1 MELPILLAGRYEIVE
16 PLGDGTFS
24 ETYRAVDLATSMP
37 VAVKVLREQF
47 TRDHAVVARFE
58 REARAA
64 AAVHHPNVVRVLASG
79 HDRNRWFIVME
90 LVEGGTLKQRIQQA
104 APLPVADALA
114 LTQQLLQG
122 LAAIHAA
129 GIVHRDVKPQNVLL
143 TPDGTAKLTDF
154 GIARAADVGLTE
166 TGVALGTAAY
176 MAPEQAVGAPL
187 GPPADLYAVGV
198 ILFELLT
205 GTLPFP
211 GDQPVAVLYQ
221 QVHTPP
227 PRPRALNPGVPR
239 WLEGVVL
246 RALAKDPGRRY
257 PDAASLARA
266 LAGGEAAAEETRALG
281 VVPPAPV
288 ATAFAGAHERVG
300 IRPAVALLAATFV
313 LLVGALA
320 VIAAH
325 GAGDPPRT
333 TASQVRRDA
342 PLRAATP
349 MTSPSSA
356 VTLIPTPQPSPTAT
370 PSPTPSPTPTPAPA
384 PTSAPPPAAPPRPAT
399 APSARPSGG
408 SNGHGKDKKKHGN
421 GGEGAIPTVVVG
433 AAVLRQ
439 RRSAAPPSRSSAPPA
454 PPTRG
459 HGGGH
464 GSDHP
469 HG

>member
-1 MELPILLAGRYEIVE
+1 MSRPLPTTLAGRYRLQSQIGAGSFAITYAGIDGA
-16 PLGDGTFS
+16 LG
-24 ETYRAVDLATSMP
+24 RP
-37 VAVKVLREQF
+37 VAVKVLRDQF
-47 TRDHAVVARFE
+47 ADDAGVVERFE
-58 REARAA
+58 REAQAA
-64 AAVHHPNVVRVLASG
+64 GQIASPNVVAIYDVGRDGDAVYL
-79 HDRNRWFIVME
+79 VME

-114 LTQQLLQG
+114 LTQQLLPG

-143 TPDGTAKLTDF
+143 APDGTAKLTDF

-176 MAPEQAVGAPL
+176 MAPEQAAGAPL

-227 PRPRALNPGVPR
+227 PRPRALNPGVPL

-281 VVPPAPV
+281 VV
-288 ATAFAGAHERVG
+288 
-300 IRPAVALLAATFV
+300 
-313 LLVGALA
+313 
-320 VIAAH
+320 
-325 GAGDPPRT
+325 
-333 TASQVRRDA
+333 
-342 PLRAATP
+342 
-349 MTSPSSA
+349 
-356 VTLIPTPQPSPTAT
+356 
-370 PSPTPSPTPTPAPA
+370 
-384 PTSAPPPAAPPRPAT
+384 
-399 APSARPSGG
+399 
-408 SNGHGKDKKKHGN
+408 
-421 GGEGAIPTVVVG
+421 
-433 AAVLRQ
+433 
-439 RRSAAPPSRSSAPPA
+439 
-454 PPTRG
+454 
-459 HGGGH
+459 
-464 GSDHP
+464 
-469 HG
+469 